1 MNEILDKMISR
12 MHVGKM
18 YNPAAPYVRRRK
30 LVVEWMCEVG
40 EELKYQPEAI
50 HHSIALFD
58 SYYSIP
64 GIKEIQESSI
74 IGPAIQGKSD
84 EQVI

>member
-1 MNEILDKMISR
+1 MNEILDRMTSG
-12 MHVGKM
+12 MHVGKI

-40 EELKYQPEAI
+40 EELKYQTEAI

-58 SYYSIP
+58 AYYSIP
-64 GIKEIQESSI
+64 GIKEIQEASI
-74 IGPAIQGKSD
+74 IRPFIQGKSE
-84 EQVI
+84 EQII